1 MTDSKFNNI
10 VLTLFISLLLA
21 MSAWIANTVSNNQLM
36 LIKQQVVIVQVQ
48 KDLMLFRSQLST
60 IRTEYVYEFDK
71 RLTRLEDAAKK

>member
-36 LIKQQVVIVQVQ
+36 LIKQQVVIAQVQ
-48 KDLMLFRSQLST
+48 KDLMLFRTQLST

-71 RLTRLEDAAKK
+71 RLTRLEDKLK

>member
-1 MTDSKFNNI
+1 MTDNKFNNI

-71 RLTRLEDAAKK
+71 RITKLELLMK